1 MKLLSNTK
9 ATVRIRKAEDRK
21 EWYLY
26 IESYPVIVDGKA
38 TRVRQYLNR
47 SVTTIEWDKKRTART
62 DPDGS
67 KTYKPKRDD
76 NGLIICKSEMDRAS
90 IVYADGIR
98 ALRQKEFDNAE
109 LYTDD
114 DNRKVEAKQK
124 AETNFILYFEKLAY
138 KRNKNRSESILLS
151 WLCVYDYLKKFGGE
165 TLLFA
170 NLTESWCEDF
180 KEFLL
185 TTKSRKSSEAILA
198 QNTAVTYYSI
208 FKAALKKAFVDGY
221 LTTDLSAKTKGIKL
235 LETRREFLTIEELNK
250 LAETPCNNPTLKKA
264 ALFSALTGL
273 RLSDVQKLTW
283 KELVFD
289 GSLYK
294 INFTQKKTKGVEYM
308 PISEQAYGI
317 CGEKGEPNALVFE
330 KLPDSA
336 WISSPL
342 KHWVESAGINK
353 KITFHCFRHTF
364 ATLQLTNGTDIY
376 TVSKMLGHKDLKV
389 TQIYAKIVDETKQKA
404 AGAIKLNLNTI

>member
-62 DPDGS
+62 EPDGS

-76 NGLIICKSEMDRAS
+76 NGLIICKSEVDRAS
-90 IVYADGIR
+90 IIYADGIR

-114 DNRKVEAKQK
+114 DNRKAEAKQK
-124 AETNFILYFEKLAY
+124 ADTNFILYFEKLAY

-308 PISEQAYGI
+308 PISEQAYSI
-317 CGEKGEPNALVFE
+317 CGEKGEANALVFE

-342 KHWVESAGINK
+342 KHWVESAGIDK

-404 AGAIKLNLNTI
+404 AGAIKLNIKY

>member
-62 DPDGS
+62 EPDGS

-308 PISEQAYGI
+308 PISEQAFGI

-342 KHWVESAGINK
+342 KHWVQSAGINK

-404 AGAIKLNLNTI
+404 ANTIKINTIK

>member
-404 AGAIKLNLNTI
+404 AGAIKLNIKY

>member
-62 DPDGS
+62 EPDGS

-273 RLSDVQKLTW
+273 RLSDVQKLIW

-308 PISEQAYGI
+308 PISEQAFGI
-317 CGEKGEPNALVFE
+317 CGERGEPNALVFE

-342 KHWVESAGINK
+342 KHWVQSAGINK

-404 AGAIKLNLNTI
+404 AGAIKLNIKL

>member
-1 MKLLSNTK
+1 MKQLSNTK

-26 IESYPVIVDGKA
+26 IESYPVYVDGKP

-47 SVTTIEWDKKRTART
+47 SVTTIEWDKRRTART
-62 DPDGS
+62 DPDGN

-76 NGLIICKSEMDRAS
+76 NGLIICKSEKDRES
-90 IVYADGIR
+90 IAYADGVR

-114 DNRKVEAKQK
+114 DNRKVEAKKK
-124 AETNFILYFEKLAY
+124 AETNFIQYFEKLANQ
-138 KRNKNRSESILLS
+138 RNKNRSESIQLS
-151 WLCVYDYLKKFGGE
+151 WLCVHDYLKKFSGE

-185 TTKSRKSSEAILA
+185 TTKSRKSSDAVLA

-221 LTTDLSAKTKGIKL
+221 LTTDLSAKTKGIKS

-283 KELVFD
+283 KELVYD
-289 GSLYK
+289 GKLYK

-308 PISEQAYGI
+308 PISEQAFRI
-317 CGEKGEPNALVFE
+317 CGERGAPNEFVFE
-330 KLPDSA
+330 KLPGSA

-342 KHWVESAGINK
+342 KYWVKSAGIDK

-364 ATLQLTNGTDIY
+364 ATLQLNSGTDIY

-389 TQIYAKIVDETKQKA
+389 TQIYAKIVDETKQRA
-404 AGAIKLNLNTI
+404 ANNIKIKSIK

>member
-1 MKLLSNTK
+1 MKQLSNTK

-62 DPDGS
+62 EPDGS

-76 NGLIICKSEMDRAS
+76 NGLIICKSEVDRAS

-151 WLCVYDYLKKFGGE
+151 WLCVYDYLKKYGGE

-308 PISEQAYGI
+308 PISEQAFRI
-317 CGEKGEPNALVFE
+317 CGERGEPNALVFE

-342 KHWVESAGINK
+342 KHWVQSAGINK

-404 AGAIKLNLNTI
+404 ANTIKINTIK

>member
-26 IESYPVIVDGKA
+26 IESYPVYVDGKA

-62 DPDGS
+62 DTDGS

-76 NGLIICKSEMDRAS
+76 NGLIICKSEKDRAS
-90 IVYADGIR
+90 IFYADGVR

-114 DNRKVEAKQK
+114 DNRKIDAKQK
-124 AETNFILYFEKLAY
+124 ADANFILYFEQLGDQ
-138 KRNKNRSESILLS
+138 RNKNRSDSIRQS
-151 WLCVYDYLKKFGGE
+151 WSCVLDYLKKFSGE

-170 NLTESWCEDF
+170 NLNESWCEDF
-180 KEFLL
+180 KDFLL
-185 TTKSRKSSEAILA
+185 TTKSRKAKESILA
-198 QNTAVTYYSI
+198 QNSAVTYYSI
-208 FKAALKKAFVDGY
+208 FKAALKKAFIDGY
-221 LTTDLSAKTKGIKL
+221 LTTDLSAKTKGIKEV
-235 LETRREFLTIEELNK
+235 ETRREYLTIEELNK
-250 LAETPCNNPTLKKA
+250 LAETPCNNPTLKRA

-273 RLSDVQKLTW
+273 RLSDVRKLQW
-283 KELVFD
+283 KEISFD
-289 GSLYK
+289 GSQYK
-294 INFTQKKTKGVEYM
+294 LNFTQKKTLGVEYM
-308 PISEQAYGI
+308 PISEQAHGI
-317 CGEKGEPNALVFE
+317 CGVPGEPNQLVFNG
-330 KLPDSA
+330 LPDSA

-342 KHWVESAGINK
+342 KYWISAAGITK

-364 ATLQLTNGTDIY
+364 ATLQLSNGTDIY

-389 TQIYAKIVDETKQKA
+389 TQIYAKIIDETKQKA
-404 AGAIKLNLNTI
+404 AGAIKLNVKL

>member
-62 DPDGS
+62 EPDGS

-98 ALRQKEFDNAE
+98 ALRQKEYDNAE

-308 PISEQAYGI
+308 PISEQAFGI
-317 CGEKGEPNALVFE
+317 CGEKGKPNSLVFE

-342 KHWVESAGINK
+342 KHWVESAGIDK

-404 AGAIKLNLNTI
+404 ANNIKINVIK

>member
-294 INFTQKKTKGVEYM
+294 INFTQKKTTQFM
-308 PISEQAYGI
+308 RLPRLPWL
-317 CGEKGEPNALVFE
+317 CG
-330 KLPDSA
+330 
-336 WISSPL
+336 
-342 KHWVESAGINK
+342 
-353 KITFHCFRHTF
+353 
-364 ATLQLTNGTDIY
+364 
-376 TVSKMLGHKDLKV
+376 
-389 TQIYAKIVDETKQKA
+389 
-404 AGAIKLNLNTI
+404 

>member
-47 SVTTIEWDKKRTART
+47 SVSTIEWDKKRTART

-250 LAETPCNNPTLKKA
+250 LAETPCNNHTLKKA

-308 PISEQAYGI
+308 PISEQAFGI
-317 CGEKGEPNALVFE
+317 CGERGESNALVFE

-364 ATLQLTNGTDIY
+364 ATLQLSNGTDIY

-404 AGAIKLNLNTI
+404 AGAIKLNIKL

>member
-26 IESYPVIVDGKA
+26 IESYPVIVYGKA

-308 PISEQAYGI
+308 PISEQAFGI
-317 CGEKGEPNALVFE
+317 CGERGEPNALIFE

-342 KHWVESAGINK
+342 KHWVQSAGINK

-404 AGAIKLNLNTI
+404 AGAIKLNIK

>member
-47 SVTTIEWDKKRTART
+47 SVSTIEWDKKRTART
-62 DPDGS
+62 DTDGS

-138 KRNKNRSESILLS
+138 KRNKNRSESI
-151 WLCVYDYLKKFGGE
+151 
-165 TLLFA
+165 
-170 NLTESWCEDF
+170 
-180 KEFLL
+180 
-185 TTKSRKSSEAILA
+185 
-198 QNTAVTYYSI
+198 
-208 FKAALKKAFVDGY
+208 
-221 LTTDLSAKTKGIKL
+221 
-235 LETRREFLTIEELNK
+235 
-250 LAETPCNNPTLKKA
+250 
-264 ALFSALTGL
+264 
-273 RLSDVQKLTW
+273 
-283 KELVFD
+283 
-289 GSLYK
+289 
-294 INFTQKKTKGVEYM
+294 
-308 PISEQAYGI
+308 
-317 CGEKGEPNALVFE
+317 
-330 KLPDSA
+330 
-336 WISSPL
+336 
-342 KHWVESAGINK
+342 
-353 KITFHCFRHTF
+353 
-364 ATLQLTNGTDIY
+364 
-376 TVSKMLGHKDLKV
+376 
-389 TQIYAKIVDETKQKA
+389 
-404 AGAIKLNLNTI
+404 

>member
-47 SVTTIEWDKKRTART
+47 SVSTIEWDKKRTART

-151 WLCVYDYLKKFGGE
+151 WLCVYDYLKKFSGE

-198 QNTAVTYYSI
+198 QNSAVTYYSI

-308 PISEQAYGI
+308 PISEQAFGI
-317 CGEKGEPNALVFE
+317 CGERGESNALVFE

-364 ATLQLTNGTDIY
+364 ATLQLSNGTDIY

-404 AGAIKLNLNTI
+404 ANTIKINLIK

>member
-185 TTKSRKSSEAILA
+185 TTKSRKSSEANLA

-208 FKAALKKAFVDGY
+208 FKAALKKAFVDGF

-308 PISEQAYGI
+308 PISEQAFGI
-317 CGEKGEPNALVFE
+317 CGERGEPNALVFE

-342 KHWVESAGINK
+342 KHWVESAGIDK

-404 AGAIKLNLNTI
+404 AGAIKLNIKL

>member
-62 DPDGS
+62 DSDGS

-151 WLCVYDYLKKFGGE
+151 WLCVYDCLKKFSGE

-250 LAETPCNNPTLKKA
+250 LAETPCNNPTLKKT

-308 PISEQAYGI
+308 PISEQAFGI
-317 CGEKGEPNALVFE
+317 CGERGEPNALVFE

-342 KHWVESAGINK
+342 KHWVQSAGINK

-404 AGAIKLNLNTI
+404 AGAIKLNIKL

>member
-151 WLCVYDYLKKFGGE
+151 WLCVYDYLKKFSGE

-198 QNTAVTYYSI
+198 QNSAVTYYSI

-308 PISEQAYGI
+308 PISEQAFGI
-317 CGEKGEPNALVFE
+317 CGERGESNALVFE

-364 ATLQLTNGTDIY
+364 ATLQLSNGTDIY

-404 AGAIKLNLNTI
+404 ANTIKINLIK

>member
-47 SVTTIEWDKKRTART
+47 SVSTIEWDKKRTART

-151 WLCVYDYLKKFGGE
+151 WLCVYDYLKKFSGE

-198 QNTAVTYYSI
+198 QNSAVTYYSI

-308 PISEQAYGI
+308 PISEQAFGI
-317 CGEKGEPNALVFE
+317 CGERGEPNALVFE

-364 ATLQLTNGTDIY
+364 ATLQLSNGTDIY

-404 AGAIKLNLNTI
+404 ANTIKINLIK

>member
-62 DPDGS
+62 EPDGS

-250 LAETPCNNPTLKKA
+250 LAVTPCNNPTLKKA

-308 PISEQAYGI
+308 PISEQAFGI

-342 KHWVESAGINK
+342 KHWVQSAGINK
-353 KITFHCFRHTF
+353 RITFHCFRHTF
-364 ATLQLTNGTDIY
+364 ATLQLSNGTDIY

-404 AGAIKLNLNTI
+404 ANTIKINTIK

>member
-62 DPDGS
+62 EPDGS

-151 WLCVYDYLKKFGGE
+151 WLCVYDYLKKFSGE

-198 QNTAVTYYSI
+198 QNSAVTYYSI

-308 PISEQAYGI
+308 PISEQAFGI
-317 CGEKGEPNALVFE
+317 CGERGESNALVFE

-364 ATLQLTNGTDIY
+364 ATLQLSNGTDIY

-404 AGAIKLNLNTI
+404 ANTIKINLIK

>member
-62 DPDGS
+62 EPDGS

-308 PISEQAYGI
+308 PISEQAFGI
-317 CGEKGEPNALVFE
+317 CGERGEPNALVFE

-404 AGAIKLNLNTI
+404 AGAIKLNIKY

>member
-62 DPDGS
+62 EPDGS

-76 NGLIICKSEMDRAS
+76 NGLIICKSEVDRAS

-308 PISEQAYGI
+308 PISEQAFGI

-342 KHWVESAGINK
+342 KHWVQSAGINK

-404 AGAIKLNLNTI
+404 ANTIKINTIK

>member
-9 ATVRIRKAEDRK
+9 ATVRIRKAEDRN

-317 CGEKGEPNALVFE
+317 CGEKGEANALVFE

-342 KHWVESAGINK
+342 KHWVKSAGINK

-404 AGAIKLNLNTI
+404 ANTIKINTIK